1 MFRHQVLHSL
11 VVFWSCCVR
20 FYCFVVGL
28 FLLFVV
34 VHLFVCVCVGV
45 VVVFVG
51 VAFLSHA
58 QAGCRSHRVYASV
71 TINFKPH
78 AVSATSMAQAGC
90 RSHRVYASVTI

>member
-34 VHLFVCVCVGV
+34 VHLFVCVCVCVGV

-51 VAFLSHA
+51 VAFLFHA

-71 TINFKPH
+71 TKNFNMLSQQPQWLK
-78 AVSATSMAQAGC
+78 
-90 RSHRVYASVTI
+90 RVAARTVCMRA